1 MVKWFYISI
10 ILISINFN
18 LSAQSDALYSQ
29 YMFNQFTVNPAYA
42 GSRDALSTVLLYR
55 NQWTGIDD
63 APKTVNFS
71 AHSPFHQ
78 KNIALGVNLMVDQIG
93 PTKIQ
98 SLQGTYACL
107 LYTSDAADE

>member
-1 MVKWFYISI
+1 MIKWFYISI
-10 ILISINFN
+10 ILISTNLNF
-18 LSAQSDALYSQ
+18 SAQSDALYSQ

-71 AHSPFHQ
+71 LDIEASS
-78 KNIALGVNLMVDQIG
+78 ISRI
-93 PTKIQ
+93 
-98 SLQGTYACL
+98 SL
-107 LYTSDAADE
+107 LYTIKLSRYLSLRASAK